1 MTRDQ
6 QNAVEQLVAVLAE
19 ENAALEALAYRRVGD
34 FVDRKRAALDAL
46 NAASPA
52 SSDQVPVEQD
62 PSRKALAVR
71 LKQLV
76 EENREL
82 LRRAI
87 KVQNR
92 IMGVVAGAARQ
103 AQAPVGYGARGN
115 RPRPYTASAV
125 ALIVRA

>member
-6 QNAVEQLVAVLAE
+6 QHAVAQLVAILAE
-19 ENAALEALAYRRVGD
+19 ENAALEALDYRRVGD
-34 FVDRKRAALDAL
+34 FIDRKRAALDAL
-46 NAASPA
+46 NTASPA
-52 SSDQVPVEQD
+52 LSDQAPTAQD
-62 PSRKALAVR
+62 PSRHALAVR

-92 IMGVVAGAARQ
+92 IMGVVASAARQ

-115 RPRPYTASAV
+115 RPRSSVASAV

>member
-52 SSDQVPVEQD
+52 SSDQARTEQD

-92 IMGVVAGAARQ
+92 IMGVVASAARQ

-115 RPRPYTASAV
+115 RPRSSAANAV
-125 ALIVRA
+125 ALIVRV

>member
-6 QNAVEQLVAVLAE
+6 EHAVAQLVAVLAE
-19 ENAALEALAYRRVGD
+19 ENAALAALDYRRVGD

-46 NAASPA
+46 NAASAPSEQA
-52 SSDQVPVEQD
+52 LADQD
-62 PSRKALAVR
+62 PVRRALAVR

-92 IMGVVAGAARQ
+92 IMGVVATAARQ
-103 AQAPVGYGARGN
+103 AQAPVGYGARGS
-115 RPRPYTASAV
+115 RPRLSVASAV

>member
-6 QNAVEQLVAVLAE
+6 QHAIAQLAAVLAD
-19 ENAALEALAYRRVGD
+19 ENAALTALDYRRVGD
-34 FVDRKRAALDAL
+34 FLHRKRAALDAL
-46 NAASPA
+46 NAACSEPPGQTPP
-52 SSDQVPVEQD
+52 DQD
-62 PSRKALAVR
+62 PAGSALALR

-76 EENREL
+76 EENGEL

-92 IMGVVAGAARQ
+92 IMGVVASAARQ
-103 AQAPVGYGARGN
+103 AQIPPGYGARGSK
-115 RPRPYTASAV
+115 PRSSVTGAV

>member
-6 QNAVEQLVAVLAE
+6 QHAAAQLVAVLAE
-19 ENAALEALAYRRVGD
+19 ENAALAALDYRRVGD

-46 NAASPA
+46 NAAPA
-52 SSDQVPVEQD
+52 PSGQISGEQD
-62 PSRKALAVR
+62 PVRQALAVR

-92 IMGVVAGAARQ
+92 IMGVVASAARQ
-103 AQAPVGYGARGN
+103 AQAPVGYGARGA
-115 RPRPYTASAV
+115 RPRSSVASAV

>member
-34 FVDRKRAALDAL
+34 FVDRKRAALNAL

-52 SSDQVPVEQD
+52 SSDQARTEQD

-76 EENREL
+76 EENKEL

-115 RPRPYTASAV
+115 KPRPSSASAV

>member
-1 MTRDQ
+1 MSAQ
-6 QNAVEQLVAVLAE
+6 QQAVAELVAVLAE
-19 ENAALEALAYRRVGD
+19 ENAALAALDYRRVGD

-46 NAASPA
+46 NTAAPGPSDRASP
-52 SSDQVPVEQD
+52 DQE
-62 PSRKALAVR
+62 RATRALALR

-76 EENREL
+76 DENRTL
-82 LRRAI
+82 LRQAI

-103 AQAPVGYGARGN
+103 AQVPAGYGANGN
-115 RPRPYTASAV
+115 KPRSSVASAV

>member
-1 MTRDQ
+1 MTREQ
-6 QNAVEQLVAVLAE
+6 QAIADLVAVLAE
-19 ENAALEALAYRRVGD
+19 ENAALAALEYRRVGD
-34 FVDRKRAALDAL
+34 FVDRKRAALEAL
-46 NAASPA
+46 NAASPGA
-52 SSDQVPVEQD
+52 SGQPLLDQD
-62 PSRKALAVR
+62 PARRALALR

-76 EENREL
+76 DENRDL

-103 AQAPVGYGARGN
+103 AQAPTGYGAHGN
-115 RPRPYTASAV
+115 RPRSLIASAV

>member
-6 QNAVEQLVAVLAE
+6 QHAIAQLMAVLAE
-19 ENAALEALAYRRVGD
+19 ENAALAALDYRRVGD
-34 FVDRKRAALDAL
+34 FVDRKRMALDAL
-46 NAASPA
+46 NAASPP
-52 SSDQVPVEQD
+52 SSDQAPVNQD
-62 PSRKALAVR
+62 PVRHALAVR

-92 IMGVVAGAARQ
+92 IMGVVASAARQ
-103 AQAPVGYGARGN
+103 AQAPAGYGARGN
-115 RPRPYTASAV
+115 RPRSSIASAV

>member
-1 MTRDQ
+1 MTREQ

-34 FVDRKRAALDAL
+34 FVDRKRTALDAL

-52 SSDQVPVEQD
+52 SSGQARMEQD
-62 PSRKALAVR
+62 PAFKALAIR

-82 LRRAI
+82 LSRAI

-92 IMGVVAGAARQ
+92 IMGVVASAARQ
-103 AQAPVGYGARGN
+103 AQAPVGYGAQGN
-115 RPRPYTASAV
+115 KPRVHVASAV